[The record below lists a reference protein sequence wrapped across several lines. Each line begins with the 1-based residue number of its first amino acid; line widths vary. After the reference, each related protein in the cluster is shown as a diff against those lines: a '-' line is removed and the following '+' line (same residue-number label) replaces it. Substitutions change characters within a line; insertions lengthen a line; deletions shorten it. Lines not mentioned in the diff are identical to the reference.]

1 VAHFPPRLRGHSRT
15 LAQARLV
22 TVLDLMDEDAG
33 QVFSHDVLS
42 CVFCDQPVDDEQF
55 RL

>member
-1 VAHFPPRLRGHSRT
+1 
-15 LAQARLV
+15 
-22 TVLDLMDEDAG
+22 VLDLMDEDAG

-55 RL
+55 RFVSFASEHAPYL